1 MKRFRFYFV
10 AVLVLLLSS
19 LACRTVVGDPFSS
32 RENQTDSPQV
42 AVTVEVPS
50 NNEAVSLPAPVDLLA
65 SQDTLVNLY
74 ESAHKGV
81 VAIRVLTEA
90 GQGLGS
96 GFVIDKEGHV
106 VTNYHVVENQT
117 HLEVA
122 FASGYKAR
130 GEVIGTDLDSDLAV
144 VRVDASEEELFPL
157 KMGDSDS
164 IRVGQT
170 VIAIGNPFG
179 LAGTMTLGIVSG
191 LGRTMPSLHTT
202 ADGSSFT
209 AGDIIQTDTAINPG
223 NSGGPLLNLAG
234 EVIGV
239 NQAIRTTTFS
249 SDGEPVNSGV
259 GFAVSI
265 NIAKRVVPHLI
276 AEGKYDYPYLGIFST
291 SDLTLLDQEALGLP
305 RSTGVYVTSVSRG
318 GPADRAGVRGGNR
331 TSGIPGIQAGGDLII
346 GIDGQPVLTFNDLI
360 GYLVAN
366 KSPGDT
372 VVLTILRDGEEINL
386 ELTLDKRPSA
396 E

>member
-1 MKRFRFYFV
+1 MKRFRFFFV
-10 AVLVLLLSS
+10 AVLVLMLSS

-32 RENQTDSPQV
+32 RGNQPSANPV
-42 AVTVEVPS
+42 VVTVEVPS
-50 NNEAVSLPAPVDLLA
+50 NEAVSLPSPVDLLA
-65 SQDTLVNLY
+65 SQDTLINLY

-144 VRVDASEEELFPL
+144 VRVDAPQEELFPL

-179 LAGTMTLGIVSG
+179 LEGTMTLGIVSG
-191 LGRTMPSLHTT
+191 LGRTMPSLHST

-239 NQAIRTTTFS
+239 NQAIRTTSFTP
-249 SDGEPVNSGV
+249 DGEPVNSGV

-265 NIAKRVVPHLI
+265 NIAKRVVPYLI
-276 AEGKYDYPYLGIFST
+276 ADGKYDYPYLGIFST
-291 SDLTLLDQEALGLP
+291 NELTLLDQEALDLP
-305 RSTGVYVTSVSRG
+305 RSTGVYVTSVSEG

-331 TSGIPGIQAGGDLII
+331 NSGIPGIQAGGDLII
-346 GIDGQPVLTFNDLI
+346 GIDGRPVLTFNDLI

-372 VVLTILRDGEEINL
+372 VVLTILRNGEEINL
-386 ELTLDKRPSA
+386 ELTLEKRPNA
-396 E
+396 K